1 MDAFNYYLTCLSP
14 SSQEGKNFK
23 IALNKYTD
31 DGPCLLTEKE
41 KKEFSFICIKC
52 YLINSV
58 NFDVIAN
65 KETIRLVKSGRIRT
79 CGNILKIYSEK
90 KKLKNFWKNCN
101 S

>member
-41 KKEFSFICIKC
+41 KKEFSFICIK
-52 YLINSV
+52 
-58 NFDVIAN
+58 
-65 KETIRLVKSGRIRT
+65 
-79 CGNILKIYSEK
+79 
-90 KKLKNFWKNCN
+90 
-101 S
+101 